1 MTFYTTGKYEKEVD
15 RSLHRRAPAIPVSP
29 NNLMLKYDG

>member
-15 RSLHRRAPAIPVSP
+15 RSLNRRAPAIPVSS
-29 NNLMLKYDG
+29 NYININI